1 MLFGIANKSDIT
13 NEDVEK
19 MSELVSYYVGSIENI
34 NKEHQ
39 QGIIDMFTDASFQYC
54 THETINY
61 LVQYGVI
68 VYQYILTYEGKYSF
82 STLDGVPVGTGVTH
96 GDDLFY
102 LWDMPYLTDL
112 GYNIGKI

>member
-1 MLFGIANKSDIT
+1 
-13 NEDVEK
+13 
-19 MSELVSYYVGSIENI
+19 MSVFIVLWPYLLTTKLRCLQKNNI
-34 NKEHQ
+34 GHTK
-39 QGIIDMFTDASFQYC
+39 QGIINMFTDASFQYC

-61 LVQYGVI
+61 LVQYGVT

>member
-1 MLFGIANKSDIT
+1 
-13 NEDVEK
+13 
-19 MSELVSYYVGSIENI
+19 
-34 NKEHQ
+34 
-39 QGIIDMFTDASFQYC
+39 MFTDASFQYC

-61 LVQYGVI
+61 LVQYGVT

-112 GYNIGKI
+112 GYNIGKIKDGYNRGHGFSAAIKLESLEKTVGASLNTLWFVLSSPFL